1 MNNKGNV
8 LIVVLLV
15 FTITISLLFDFIRRV
30 YLFINVSENYKLS
43 ETMSVVLK
51 SGYTYATEQLKE
63 FLQRLDY
70 TDKSS
75 ETFQDRAED
84 ILISVVIID
93 SNSRFNVNTL
103 VYQNGIINN
112 RNYQIFK
119 RLLNKL
125 KLDEAY
131 ADKLVDYIDFDNV
144 RRTSDGEINSK
155 NYFLFSLSELS
166 YIFNA
171 EDLEKIKPYVTCI
184 GDGLINVNT
193 AEKELLMALH
203 NDISEELANRII
215 EKRKESPFKTKGEFI
230 NVPGMNVIGINISDI
245 IKVKSSSFIV
255 NVTASKDDF
264 KEFVEAGV
272 ELLDGNVKTRYWKEY

>member
-1 MNNKGNV
+1 MSNRGNV

-30 YLFINVSENYKLS
+30 YLFINITENYKIS

-63 FLQRLDY
+63 YLKRLDY
-70 TDKSS
+70 TDKGSQTI
-75 ETFQDRAED
+75 EDRAD
-84 ILISVVIID
+84 DVLISAIITD
-93 SNSRFNVNTL
+93 SNSKFNVNTL
-103 VYQNGIINN
+103 VYQNGSINN
-112 RNYQIFK
+112 RNYQIFR
-119 RLLNKL
+119 RLLNIL

-155 NYFLFSLSELS
+155 NYFLFSLSELG

-171 EDLEKIKPYVTCI
+171 EDLEKIKPYLTCI
-184 GDGLINVNT
+184 GDGMINVNT

-215 EKRKESPFKTKGEFI
+215 DKRTEGPFKTKGEFI
-230 NVPGMNVIGINISDI
+230 NVAGMNVIGINISDI
-245 IKVKSSSFIV
+245 ITVKSSSFIV
-255 NVTASKDDF
+255 NLTASKDDF
-264 KEFVEAGV
+264 REVVEAGF
-272 ELLDGNVKTRYWKEY
+272 ELSGGQVKTRYWKEY